1 MQEAVLMAT
10 GFGTAAA
17 QSSER
22 IAHVNERLAVSKM
35 VAATRARTGAQWFY
49 WIAVLSVI
57 NFLILD
63 GKLRFGVGLG
73 FTPVIHG
80 LVNRAGSTGHVLDIV
95 MNACAAGAFFT
106 FGYFATKARKWAF
119 LVGMALYLMDG
130 LLLVTVRD
138 ILGIGFHTYAL
149 YGISRG
155 LAAAKQ
161 VQIHV

>member
-1 MQEAVLMAT
+1 MQEAVLMVT
-10 GFGTAAA
+10 GIGTGVA

-49 WIAVLSVI
+49 WIAVLSVV
-57 NFLILD
+57 NFMILD

-73 FTPVIHG
+73 FTSVVHG

-95 MNACAAGAFFT
+95 INACAAGAFII
-106 FGYFATKARKWAF
+106 FGYFATKVRKWAF
-119 LVGMALYLMDG
+119 LLGMTLYLMDG

-149 YGISRG
+149 YAISRG

-161 VQIHV
+161 VQVQV